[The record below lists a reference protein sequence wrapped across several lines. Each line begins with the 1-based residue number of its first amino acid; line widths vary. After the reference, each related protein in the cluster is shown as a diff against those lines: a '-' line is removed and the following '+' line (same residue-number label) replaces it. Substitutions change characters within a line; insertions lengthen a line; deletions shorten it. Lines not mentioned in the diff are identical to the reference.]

1 MDHRHQNYETLPCDK
16 TNLTYKFSQQI
27 ISNVKL
33 GPYCMSYV
41 TSELPFFQVKIP
53 SSFIFP
59 AVPAPIILS
68 EDQNFCILLTAEN
81 HVSRGHPVYLIVLL
95 FNI

>member
-33 GPYCMSYV
+33 GPYCMKCNIG
-41 TSELPFFQVKIP
+41 TAIFPGEIP